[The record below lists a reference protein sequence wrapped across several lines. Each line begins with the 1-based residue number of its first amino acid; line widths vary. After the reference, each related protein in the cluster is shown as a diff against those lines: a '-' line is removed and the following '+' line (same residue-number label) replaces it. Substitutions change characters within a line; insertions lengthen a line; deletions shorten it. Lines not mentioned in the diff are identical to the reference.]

1 MTPLPAVTEDDG
13 AVYDRRPV
21 MFGDRPLLFVLLV
34 VLSPVIVGALF
45 LLAWYLATR
54 SNRLTIEGGRVRH
67 RQGLLSKRVKEVAIG
82 KVRAVEVDQTFLQR
96 MTDVGRVQLFTT
108 GDEPEIV
115 LGGLPRPYDV
125 KLAVSGSDE

>member
-1 MTPLPAVTEDDG
+1 M
-13 AVYDRRPV
+13 
-21 MFGDRPLLFVLLV
+21 
-34 VLSPVIVGALF
+34 
-45 LLAWYLATR
+45 
-54 SNRLTIEGGRVRH
+54 RH

-96 MTDVGRVQLFTT
+96 MTGVGRVQLFTT

>member
-1 MTPLPAVTEDDG
+1 MTSLPAVTEDDG

>member
-45 LLAWYLATR
+45 LLAWHLATR

-82 KVRAVEVDQTFLQR
+82 KVRAVEVDQTLLQR
-96 MTDVGRVQLFTT
+96 MTDVGRIHLFTT
-108 GDEPEIV
+108 GDEPEFI

-125 KLAVSGSDE
+125 KLAVSDFDG

>member
-21 MFGDRPLLFVLLV
+21 MFGDRPLLFVLLI

-115 LGGLPRPYDV
+115 LSGLPRPYDV
-125 KLAVSGSDE
+125 KLAVSGSDG

>member
-45 LLAWYLATR
+45 LLAWHLATR
-54 SNRLTIEGGRVRH
+54 SNRLTIEGGRVGH

-108 GDEPEIV
+108 GGEPEIV

-125 KLAVSGSDE
+125 KLAVSGSDG